1 MNVHTKNY
9 NNIQFIEGNPSVLWR
24 SRFLNQDK
32 CFIRFSNFHRHR
44 HTDCDLDLCQ
54 QS

>member
-9 NNIQFIEGNPSVLWR
+9 NNIQFIEGNPSSLWR
-24 SRFLNQDK
+24 SRFLYQDQ
-32 CFIRFSNFHRHR
+32 CFIKFSSFHRHS
-44 HTDCDLDLCQ
+44 DCDLDLCQ